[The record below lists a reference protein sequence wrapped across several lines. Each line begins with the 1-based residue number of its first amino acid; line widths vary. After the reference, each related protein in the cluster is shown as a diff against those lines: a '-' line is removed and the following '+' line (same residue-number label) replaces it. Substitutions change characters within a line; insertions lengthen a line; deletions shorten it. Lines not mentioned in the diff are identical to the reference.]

1 MTDQSFSYALG
12 QDLSE
17 ENIPLDRLF
26 LDPNNPRFIGSD
38 WQDVPD
44 EKTREPAIQQ
54 EARRRLIE
62 RFDVEKL
69 RLNME
74 INGYLP
80 IDRVVV
86 RRLSDEA
93 YVVLEGNRR
102 ICAAKELKRIADR
115 DDSIHEDIRESVARI
130 PTLVY
135 LGNDQ
140 EAAWTFQGL
149 RHITGINDW
158 PAFNKAR
165 LLVTKMEEEGLS
177 LTAAGQRFGLSA
189 FGAGQWARG
198 YYAFQ
203 QVETETDYAE
213 EIDERCYP
221 FLQELFGRSSIAIRE
236 WIDWNEDDN
245 RFRNTL
251 RLNEF
256 AGWLYPKPENPETDG
271 TRGEWES
278 RRLTVRDDLRR
289 LSVVYRQ
296 DRDAFEDFR
305 KGDLDVE
312 SAYSKVL
319 KKQYEQSLDRVEEV
333 FESIAKC
340 RKVLEDVPFKLV
352 TQAALRA
359 RLTEAL
365 CGLKNAVEEIEKVTT

>member
-1 MTDQSFSYALG
+1 MADQDFSYALG
-12 QDLSE
+12 QDLDE
-17 ENIPLDRLF
+17 GNIPLERLY
-26 LDPNNPRFIGSD
+26 LDPNNPRFVGSD

-44 EKTREPAIQQ
+44 EQITEPGIQQ

-86 RRLSDEA
+86 RKLSDEA

-102 ICAAKELKRIADR
+102 ICAAKELKRVADR
-115 DDSIHEDIRESVARI
+115 DNSIHDDIKESVARI
-130 PTLVY
+130 PALVY
-135 LGNDQ
+135 QGTDSQ
-140 EAAWTFQGL
+140 AAWTFQGL

-165 LLVTKMEEEGLS
+165 LLVSKMEDEGLS
-177 LTAAGQRFGLSA
+177 LTAVGQRFGLSA

-198 YYAFQ
+198 YFAFQ
-203 QVETETDYAE
+203 QAATETDYTE

-221 FLQELFGRSSIAIRE
+221 FFQELFGRSSIAIRE
-236 WIDWNEDDN
+236 WIDWDEDDN
-245 RFRNTL
+245 HFRNAL

-271 TRGEWES
+271 TRGEWTN
-278 RRLTVRDDLRR
+278 RRLTVRDPD
-289 LSVVYRQ
+289 YP
-296 DRDAFEDFR
+296 EYWH
-305 KGDLDVE
+305 G
-312 SAYSKVL
+312 
-319 KKQYEQSLDRVEEV
+319 
-333 FESIAKC
+333 
-340 RKVLEDVPFKLV
+340 PFKLISLDHMAADLGAK
-352 TQAALRA
+352 TQ
-359 RLTEAL
+359 
-365 CGLKNAVEEIEKVTT
+365 